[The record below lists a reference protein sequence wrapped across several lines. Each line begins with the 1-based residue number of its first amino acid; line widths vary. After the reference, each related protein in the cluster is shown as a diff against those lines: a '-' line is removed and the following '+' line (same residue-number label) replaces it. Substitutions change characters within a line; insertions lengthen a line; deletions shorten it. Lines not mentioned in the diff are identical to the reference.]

1 MSFHILFSR
10 TRKSVITAI
19 CSFYLLIP
27 VVLVFTA
34 SLASASITYTQ
45 DANVHDFT
53 STVSRYGEFITG
65 SGSPYTPTSAD
76 IESSSPK
83 RVIGGDAGIVVDF
96 GVGASVS
103 KILIFNNIDH
113 IGYAWDAFQPYRI
126 YGSNNNVN
134 FTQLSDALTASPADH
149 GGVDQ
154 HFMLDTWT
162 GTPPVFINN
171 TVSSN
176 NIGYETYFDFSAIGS
191 FRYYKFVY
199 STLTQNNINS
209 NEWEEELSG
218 VAEAS
223 APTPEPSSMV
233 LIGSG
238 LLTLGSFV
246 RRRLIG

>member
-1 MSFHILFSR
+1 MSFHILSS
-10 TRKSVITAI
+10 RKSKKVRSGARSL
-19 CSFYLLIP
+19 CLLIP
-27 VVLVFTA
+27 GVVVLAA
-34 SLASASITYTQ
+34 SLANASITYTQ
-45 DANVHDFT
+45 DTNVHDFT
-53 STVSRYGEFITG
+53 STVNQYAEFITG

-76 IESSSPK
+76 LESGSPK
-83 RVIGGDAGIVVDF
+83 RVIGKDAGIVVDF
-96 GVGASVS
+96 GVGAAVS

-126 YGSNNNVN
+126 YGSNDNVN

-154 HFMLDTWT
+154 HFMLDSWR

-176 NIGYETYFDFSAIGS
+176 GIGYETYFDFTATGS

-218 VAEAS
+218 IAEAS
-223 APTPEPSSMV
+223 APAPEPSSMA

-238 LLTLGSFV
+238 LLTLGGLV
-246 RRRLIG
+246 RQRLIG